1 MKNFFKK
8 IQFGALAVLFGLTLV
23 FTQSAFKSTIPGTY
37 GQLNGTGQWVDVN
50 NPPAGTEYICEGDTE
65 LCHAQYS
72 DNPGTNPSATKV
84 PGSDEFGILR
94 AINVD

>member
-23 FTQSAFKSTIPGTY
+23 FTQSAFKSTAAGTY
-37 GQLNGTGQWVDVN
+37 GQLNATGQWVDVN
-50 NPPAGTEYICEGDTE
+50 NPPAGKVYICDGDTE
-65 LCHAQYS
+65 LCHADYN

-94 AINVD
+94 EIDAE